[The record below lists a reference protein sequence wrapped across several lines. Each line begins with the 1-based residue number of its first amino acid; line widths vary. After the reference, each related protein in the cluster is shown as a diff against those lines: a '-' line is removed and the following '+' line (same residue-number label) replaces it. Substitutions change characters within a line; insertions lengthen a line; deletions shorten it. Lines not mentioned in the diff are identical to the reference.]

1 MATRVENFKA
11 KQSLVL
17 SNSFGVINKEK
28 DVELDVTVGII
39 DDESGYFE
47 LYDILSGGD
56 NWYAEGSIQFDGKNV
71 VLSNFKYSERKGEE
85 ELFSNWFEFGDYNVH
100 RVSKSFE
107 GQGDMLR
114 DADGYIWLGTG
125 FKGGAAHFINEHYE
139 DYATATDRKEGMIR
153 VSGVVWLTNLDI
165 MKRHEDLV
173 LYKTYNPEEYP
184 KYDNYDAIEVSKTNE
199 IPKDYDG
206 VMGVPITF
214 LDKYNP
220 LRKIPTLTVN
230 QLSITDSDNIC
241 FYLDSISNK
250 KTLFP
255 KNEYF
260 KIISM
265 VSVANGL
272 MESVLERRMEI
283 IRPTNEQSNSFINK
297 QEIRIARTIKWLEEN
312 WKNYNDNYLT
322 MDQIAIACS
331 LEYTNFRLD
340 NQWEKDSP
348 KLIKWLKNFRQ
359 KDFMKSTVPLEAK

>member
-1 MATRVENFKA
+1 MTNKIILFNGP
-11 KQSLVL
+11 
-17 SNSFGVINKEK
+17 NSPFGRKTKITSIVQEIILEEK
-28 DVELDVTVGII
+28 II
-39 DDESGYFE
+39 KVQE
-47 LYDILSGGD
+47 
-56 NWYAEGSIQFDGKNV
+56 
-71 VLSNFKYSERKGEE
+71 
-85 ELFSNWFEFGDYNVH
+85 
-100 RVSKSFE
+100 
-107 GQGDMLR
+107 
-114 DADGYIWLGTG
+114 AD
-125 FKGGAAHFINEHYE
+125 
-139 DYATATDRKEGMIR
+139 
-153 VSGVVWLTNLDI
+153 
-165 MKRHEDLV
+165 
-173 LYKTYNPEEYP
+173 
-184 KYDNYDAIEVSKTNE
+184 
-199 IPKDYDG
+199 
-206 VMGVPITF
+206 F
-214 LDKYNP
+214 LDKHNP
-220 LRKIPTLTVN
+220 LRKIPTLLVN
-230 QLSITDSDNIC
+230 NLTIIDSDNIC

>member
-1 MATRVENFKA
+1 MTNKMILFNGPNSPFGRKTKITSIVQEI
-11 KQSLVL
+11 VL
-17 SNSFGVINKEK
+17 EEK
-28 DVELDVTVGII
+28 II
-39 DDESGYFE
+39 KVQEA
-47 LYDILSGGD
+47 
-56 NWYAEGSIQFDGKNV
+56 N
-71 VLSNFKYSERKGEE
+71 
-85 ELFSNWFEFGDYNVH
+85 
-100 RVSKSFE
+100 
-107 GQGDMLR
+107 
-114 DADGYIWLGTG
+114 
-125 FKGGAAHFINEHYE
+125 
-139 DYATATDRKEGMIR
+139 
-153 VSGVVWLTNLDI
+153 
-165 MKRHEDLV
+165 
-173 LYKTYNPEEYP
+173 
-184 KYDNYDAIEVSKTNE
+184 
-199 IPKDYDG
+199 
-206 VMGVPITF
+206 F
-214 LDKYNP
+214 LDKHNP
-220 LRKIPTLTVN
+220 LRKIPTLLTDD
-230 QLSITDSDNIC
+230 LTIIDSDNIC
-241 FYLDSISNK
+241 IYLDSISNK